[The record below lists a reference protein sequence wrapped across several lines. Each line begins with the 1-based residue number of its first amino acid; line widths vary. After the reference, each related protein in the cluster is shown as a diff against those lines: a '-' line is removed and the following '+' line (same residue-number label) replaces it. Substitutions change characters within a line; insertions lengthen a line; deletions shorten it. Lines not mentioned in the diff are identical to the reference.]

1 MMAAIAHRGPDGEG
15 AHVEDGAALGHRR
28 LAIVDIEGGKQPF
41 YDDDGQYVLL
51 FNGMIYNFRS
61 VAEELKSRG
70 HVFRTN
76 SDTEVLLH
84 AYIEWR
90 EDCLDRLSGMFGFA
104 IYDQRRRELFCARD
118 RFGEKPFYY
127 ATSPDGFFLFGS
139 ELGAIEAG
147 LDATPEICADAVAD
161 YFAFGYV
168 PDPKTIFRDVFKL
181 PPAHCMALKAG
192 AAERAPT
199 PRRYWRLDF
208 SPSDDLA
215 AKSDEAIS
223 AELIERFRAS
233 TMAMQVADVPLG
245 AFLSGGV
252 DSSGVVA
259 MMATGGVR
267 DIETCSIGFDDPAY
281 DESGYAREVAKLFG
295 TRHNEKIVSVDAVGM
310 IDRIARAYGEP
321 FADPSA
327 FPTYLVSEVAR
338 ERVTVSLSG
347 DGGDEIFAGYRR
359 YAFHVAEERL
369 KSRLPGALRAPVFGA
384 LAGVYPK
391 LDWAPR
397 FLRAR
402 ATFEALSK
410 DAVGGYFRALAVTP
424 TTEWRRLRGEALDF
438 AYDPSAQMRAAAETA
453 GGADP
458 LGRIQTIDLNFSLPG
473 GMLTKVDRASMAHGL
488 EVRAPFLDHEFAQW
502 AARLPAS
509 KKIDGFEGKA
519 ALKRALEAYLPR
531 DILYRPK
538 QGFSMPIAAW
548 LRGPLRDR
556 LMDAVGGAPLSGAGF
571 LDRKNLTALANAHVS
586 GARDHSRILWAVM
599 MFDAFL
605 RRDRAAWARAA

>member
-1 MMAAIAHRGPDGEG
+1 MAAIAHRGPDGEG
-15 AHVEDGAALGHRR
+15 VHIEDGAALGHRR

-41 YDDDGQYVLL
+41 YNVDGQYVLI

-61 VAEELKSRG
+61 IAEDLKSRG
-70 HVFRTN
+70 CVFKTK

-84 AYIEWR
+84 AYIQWG
-90 EDCLDRLSGMFGFA
+90 EDCLDRFSGMFAFA
-104 IYDQRRRELFCARD
+104 IYDRSRRKLFCARD

-147 LDATPEICADAVAD
+147 LDATPEICGDAVAD

-181 PPAHCMALKAG
+181 PPAHCLALEAG
-192 AAERAPT
+192 GSEPAPK

-208 SPSDDLA
+208 APSDEMA

-223 AELIERFRAS
+223 AELVERFRAS

-295 TRHNEKIVSVDAVGM
+295 TRHNEKIVSVDAVGL

-359 YAFHVAEERL
+359 YAFHIAEERV

-424 TTEWRRLRGEALDF
+424 AAEWRRLRGEALDS

-458 LGRIQTIDLNFSLPG
+458 LGRIQTIDLSFSLPG

-509 KKIDGFEGKA
+509 KKIEGFEGKA
-519 ALKRALEAYLPR
+519 ALKRALEPYLPR

-538 QGFSMPIAAW
+538 QGFNMPIAAW
-548 LRGPLRDR
+548 LQGPL
-556 LMDAVGGAPLSGAGF
+556 APMVDDLLDERRIREQGFFDPRAIRRAWQEHRSGWRSHRNLLWSLVVFQLWLEDPGRSDPAG
-571 LDRKNLTALANAHVS
+571 
-586 GARDHSRILWAVM
+586 
-599 MFDAFL
+599 
-605 RRDRAAWARAA
+605 